1 MFMAEQISPLG
12 GTHHHQMTLAAN
24 EFIKDIAKG
33 KVDISGDDSQAFK
46 NGNSY
51 GRGGNRWD
59 FRVTANEVPPP
70 RCGVPIKLHIYV
82 EVKFSGWKPV
92 AGTNQAYIN
101 NNVDNILNGT
111 GQDRNNWIND
121 YQNYRVE
128 LFGRLLK

>member
-1 MFMAEQISPLG
+1 M
-12 GTHHHQMTLAAN
+12 N
-24 EFIKDIAKG
+24 
-33 KVDISGDDSQAFK
+33 
-46 NGNSY
+46 
-51 GRGGNRWD
+51 
-59 FRVTANEVPPP
+59 VTNVAQSLSKNEVPPP